1 MKKHQRVAEAG
12 IIIMAIAMIFLTGCT
27 TEEQREAARQ
37 YREEAESCLEEGKY
51 DEARKAMEQALEQT
65 PEDEELL
72 AASEEMNQEIDQK
85 IEEING
91 YNATME
97 AARQAIEADDA
108 AALDALQE
116 SDAGKALVKAA
127 QETGSYIYM
136 PEGGTSGKGIG
147 FYTFNDCD
155 CDQWYY
161 GDYQEG
167 RREGKG
173 IWYYVSSYT
182 EDKSLY
188 KEVYNGDWSADAPN
202 GTGHQV
208 IALGDTVDTDQDFN
222 VENGLFYGTYDIKD
236 TLEDGTEVNGKYE
249 LQKGKYVTISDEE
262 LEKNNFVVP
271 AEPHL
276 AIAFLYNEAGEIKSC
291 TMVYAEDATRGV
303 KHFY

>member
-1 MKKHQRVAEAG
+1 MKRSQRVAEAG
-12 IIIMAIAMIFLTGCT
+12 IVIMAVAMIFLTGCT
-27 TEEQREAARQ
+27 TEKEREAARQ
-37 YREEAESCLEEGKY
+37 YREEAEAYMEEEKY
-51 DEARKAMEQALEQT
+51 EQAQEAMKQALEQT

-72 AASEEMNQEIDQK
+72 AASEEMNQKINQRID
-85 IEEING
+85 EINA

-167 RREGKG
+167 SREGNG
-173 IWYYVSSYT
+173 IWYFVSSHT
-182 EDKSLY
+182 EDKSL
-188 KEVYNGDWSADAPN
+188 
-202 GTGHQV
+202 
-208 IALGDTVDTDQDFN
+208 
-222 VENGLFYGTYDIKD
+222 
-236 TLEDGTEVNGKYE
+236 
-249 LQKGKYVTISDEE
+249 
-262 LEKNNFVVP
+262 
-271 AEPHL
+271 
-276 AIAFLYNEAGEIKSC
+276 
-291 TMVYAEDATRGV
+291 
-303 KHFY
+303 